1 MKTIRFTLVAL
12 ATLMTALV
20 AGAGAQEIY
29 NQVNVSIPVSG
40 TYNIDLNGDGVADFT
55 LTSKLL
61 QAYCTSG
68 DEFIWTLT
76 VAPAKKNAVVA
87 PAQQTG
93 PISASALLIGV
104 PVNNTQS
111 FASGGSLLAELY
123 WGSCGIGTLGQWLN
137 LPDRYLGLQFQDS
150 FNNTHYGWA
159 KVSTVAYVDQHGNL
173 HASTLLSAYAYRAMP
188 GEGIVTGE

>member
-20 AGAGAQEIY
+20 AGAGAQVVY
-29 NQVNVSIPVSG
+29 TQVNVSIPVGGS
-40 TYNIDLNGDGVADFT
+40 YNIELNGDGVADFT

-68 DEFIWTLT
+68 DEFVWTLT
-76 VAPAKKNAVVA
+76 VAPANKNAVVA

-93 PISASALLIGV
+93 PMSASALLIGV

-111 FASGGSLLAELY
+111 FSTGGSLLAELY
-123 WGSCGIGTLGQWLN
+123 WGSCGIGALGQWLN

-150 FNNTHYGWA
+150 SNHTHYGWA
-159 KVSTVAYVDQHGNL
+159 KVSTVAYVDQHGHL
-173 HASTLLSAYAYRAMP
+173 QASTVLSGYAYQAMP